1 MNISLYTITYLKRRL
16 LWDHDNSN
24 LNAVVQV
31 HVKRSVVKEE
41 VLSGEEGEP
50 SEFGRPFRP
59 LIRKSKL
66 VVVDLAG
73 SERIHKSGM
82 FSLQGM

>member
-1 MNISLYTITYLKRRL
+1 MRL
-16 LWDHDNSN
+16 LWDLDNSN
-24 LNAVVQV
+24 YINAVVQV

-41 VLSGEEGEP
+41 VLSSEEGEP
-50 SEFGRPFRP
+50 SELVRPFRP

-82 FSLQGM
+82 FPLQGL

>member
-1 MNISLYTITYLKRRL
+1 M
-16 LWDHDNSN
+16 WDLDNSN
-24 LNAVVQV
+24 YVNAVVQV
-31 HVKRSVVKEE
+31 HVKRSVVREE

-50 SEFGRPFRP
+50 SELGRPFRP

-82 FSLQGM
+82 FHFHLQGL